1 MEKKKTD
8 VEIHTFSDLMGREY
22 PPLEWLVEKLVPVAS
37 VIAISGY
44 PASYKTWFVLDLALK
59 VVKGEPLFGKFPTG
73 QTGVLLVDEEN
84 GERSLQKRF
93 KILKAERASLP
104 LFWTSL
110 NEFKL
115 NERTVDHLIS
125 SAKERGVGLVIFDS
139 LIRIHTNDENS
150 AREMAQVSSLLKRF
164 TKKDISVIFTHHH
177 RKAGQGQINHSQDMR
192 GSSDLL
198 ASVESHIALQR
209 KSGERTVIVTQT
221 KLRDSEETKPF
232 QLELLPD
239 GQYRYFSFCGYSENK
254 KDSVKEEINEILEG
268 DISLY
273 AKDILKGLKERGIK
287 LGNSTLRIALS
298 EMVANGDLHTEPGT
312 GSGTLYSL
320 PKASV

>member
-1 MEKKKTD
+1 MEKNN

-22 PPLEWLVEKLVPVAS
+22 PPMEWLVENLVPTAS

-73 QTGVLLVDEEN
+73 QTGVMLIDEEN
-84 GERSLQKRF
+84 GERSLQRRF
-93 KILKAERASLP
+93 KILKAERATLP

-115 NERTVDHLIS
+115 SEKTVDHLIK

-139 LIRIHTNDENS
+139 LVRIHSNDENS

-164 TKKDISVIFTHHH
+164 TKDGISVIFTHHH
-177 RKAGQGQINHSQDMR
+177 RKAGQGQVNHSHDMR

-209 KSGERTVIVTQT
+209 KANERIVNVIQT

-232 QLELLPD
+232 QLELLSD

-254 KDSVKEEINEILEG
+254 RDSVKEEVLKVLDG
-268 DISLY
+268 SVDLY
-273 AKDILKGLKERGIK
+273 AKDILKRLKERGIK
-287 LGNSTLRIALS
+287 LGNSTLRTALS
-298 EMVANGDLHTEPGT
+298 EMVVEGDLHTEPGT

-320 PKASV
+320 PKVSV